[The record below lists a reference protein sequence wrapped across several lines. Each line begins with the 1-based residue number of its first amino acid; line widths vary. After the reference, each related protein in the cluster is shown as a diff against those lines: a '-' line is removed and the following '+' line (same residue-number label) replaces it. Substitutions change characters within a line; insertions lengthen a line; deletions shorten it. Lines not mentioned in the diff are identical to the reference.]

1 MNQKAKNFLEKL
13 EFVQNFPLILIFGQ
27 KSYLANIRRRH
38 QVNSVS
44 CAAMVLWQLSL
55 DFLLNLIL
63 KGLSHHDHDGIDSL
77 LEVQDSLIGILEYGR
92 KK

>member
-1 MNQKAKNFLEKL
+1 
-13 EFVQNFPLILIFGQ
+13 
-27 KSYLANIRRRH
+27 
-38 QVNSVS
+38 
-44 CAAMVLWQLSL
+44 MVLWQLSL

-63 KGLSHHDHDGIDSL
+63 KGLSHHDHDRIDSL